1 MSITAHT
8 LPPCRGKVAEGRG
21 VGGSVHI
28 FVGAC
33 AFLWSTL
40 PLPSAALP
48 PGEPRLQIGVCCCA
62 LKKCFHCEPVRLS
75 GVAIPWLNGTRLRF
89 PSKSAAPNFTG
100 TFRYNSPQSKG
111 FATPLKRTGLA
122 MTWNVKAK
130 RQTPIQVIGLVSALQ
145 NVCSKHQ
152 FYDQLTKPDSLNT
165 NLSNCWVNPLSTF
178 EIIPI
183 SISPIIQISQYF
195 WTMFT

>member
-1 MSITAHT
+1 MPTQMRPHSKECGLTFLLLKKKGDYEPGRISVFIMKRSLMSITAHT

-48 PGEPRLQIGVCCCA
+48 PGEPRLQIGVCWCA

-100 TFRYNSPQSKG
+100 TFRYISPLSKG
-111 FATPLKRTGLA
+111 IATPLKRTGLA
-122 MTWNVKAK
+122 MT
-130 RQTPIQVIGLVSALQ
+130 
-145 NVCSKHQ
+145 
-152 FYDQLTKPDSLNT
+152 
-165 NLSNCWVNPLSTF
+165 
-178 EIIPI
+178 
-183 SISPIIQISQYF
+183 
-195 WTMFT
+195 